1 MIIGLIGLPFSGR
14 ATLAEYLELEYQF
27 KVIDLENQDTL
38 QEFGILDGK
47 LEAGDET
54 TESSPSKQSEKQEK
68 ILWEADDL
76 VSKLEILIRELLK
89 RDWRQ
94 KWVVYPIPSSE
105 TMKTMM
111 KWSRIILYQIEAPLD
126 VRLARAKAKDVDIS
140 EFIKTTANF
149 E

>member
-1 MIIGLIGLPFSGR
+1 M
-14 ATLAEYLELEYQF
+14 
-27 KVIDLENQDTL
+27 
-38 QEFGILDGK
+38 
-47 LEAGDET
+47 
-54 TESSPSKQSEKQEK
+54 
-68 ILWEADDL
+68 
-76 VSKLEILIRELLK
+76 SKLEILIRELLK

-149 E
+149 EQRMVHDNNLTITHSFSNNYETHTEFF